1 MSLRVVKPGA
11 LSSLQDLGRAGYQR
25 FGVIAS
31 GVMDEWSHRVANL
44 LVGNACD
51 EATLEITLLGPSL
64 VFEASTLVC
73 LTGADLA
80 PRIAGSVVPM
90 NRPVL
95 VRKGAQLDFGGRVS
109 GCRAYLAVHGGFA
122 VEPVMGSRS
131 TYLRAG
137 LGGFEGRA
145 LRKGDVLAT
154 GGSNH
159 LRLYPGLGAA
169 LEASGDPFVSFAES
183 RFAPVD
189 HPSRRLARARGADP
203 ATDAA
208 APGDGEPTITIR
220 AIAGQQWEAFDEAA
234 RKNFFGSPYL
244 VGLNSDRM
252 GFRMEGPALGLR
264 APLEMISQGVTF
276 GTVQVPPDGQPI
288 VLMADRQTAGGYP
301 KIASV
306 AAVDLPLLAQC
317 LPRDAVR
324 FERVTLDHAQR
335 LLLAREQA
343 LSAVRESTEQL
354 TGD

>member
-25 FGVIAS
+25 FGVIAA

-44 LVGNACD
+44 LVGNERD
-51 EATLEITLLGPSL
+51 EATLEITLMGPSL
-64 VFEASTLVC
+64 AFEAPALVC
-73 LTGADLA
+73 VTGADLS
-80 PRIAGSVVPM
+80 PRIAGRAVPM

-95 VRKGAQLDFGGRVS
+95 VRNGAQLDFGARVS

-131 TYLRAG
+131 TYLRAA
-137 LGGFEGRA
+137 LGGYEGRA
-145 LRKGDVLAT
+145 LRKGDLLAI

-169 LEASGDPFVSFAES
+169 LEASGEPFVSFAES
-183 RFAPVD
+183 RFAPVR
-189 HPSRRLARARGADP
+189 HPFAGQVEGAP
-203 ATDAA
+203 A
-208 APGDGEPTITIR
+208 IR
-220 AIAGQQWEAFDEAA
+220 AITGQQWEAFDDEA
-234 RKNFFGSPYL
+234 RKSFFGSPYI

-264 APLEMISQGVTF
+264 APLEMISQGVSF

-317 LPRDAVR
+317 LPREAVR
-324 FERVTLDHAQR
+324 FERISLDDAQR
-335 LLLAREQA
+335 LILAREEA
-343 LSAVRESTEQL
+343 LRVVGESTEQL
-354 TGD
+354 TG